1 METLPT
7 IKNEEESEVLV
18 LIEKLSILY
27 SSITKVTQQKKKKKN
42 PLNTTNQR
50 ENHGNHVLILSF

>member
-18 LIEKLSILY
+18 LIEKLSMLY
-27 SSITKVTQQKKKKKN
+27 SSITKVTQQKKKKTFKHN
-42 PLNTTNQR
+42 
-50 ENHGNHVLILSF
+50 